1 MAEAAIVTEASIRWL
16 PWIRTKPIVLA
27 LAFLT
32 SLLEGV
38 KRPSERRFFSALMK
52 SGIAG
57 GDSVRTERAW
67 SRGGVFVITT
77 AATWCRCPGTKP
89 CMLWIV
95 SNTVESVET
104 YQTSWKCRKH
114 SELAA
119 NCYVEGHPSLR
130 PGTLR
135 LPSGDTRAYD
145 ADHRFFRL

>member
-77 AATWCRCPGTKP
+77 ARLRDFDRRCCGALNAATEAP
-89 CMLWIV
+89 
-95 SNTVESVET
+95 
-104 YQTSWKCRKH
+104 
-114 SELAA
+114 
-119 NCYVEGHPSLR
+119 
-130 PGTLR
+130 
-135 LPSGDTRAYD
+135 
-145 ADHRFFRL
+145 